1 MPKVKGE
8 IKFVYEWQYLSDSKN
23 IGSGDIKN
31 PKHIQALHESAE
43 EQIREAFSKE
53 GKFYGDLK
61 DNIYMGDDDPEDG
74 VDYIGQWRTEIS
86 QE

>member
-1 MPKVKGE
+1 
-8 IKFVYEWQYLSDSKN
+8 
-23 IGSGDIKN
+23 
-31 PKHIQALHESAE
+31 LHESAE